1 MSHSKAQSVEILQ
14 SLILLILLKKHS
26 SVKRNY
32 QKRQN
37 VSMNSKYKLVTAGL
51 EDPGLVSHIVFIK

>member
-26 SVKRNY
+26 SVKRNH

-37 VSMNSKYKLVTAGL
+37 VSMNSKYMLVTAGL
-51 EDPGLVSHIVFIK
+51 KDPGLVSHIVFIK